1 MFPAATNGGGQAMG
15 MPDVCK
21 VPAPPLPPIPTPFPN
36 IAMLPQA
43 VGTSVMVKI
52 ASRPVVTV
60 ASKVPISMGD
70 EAGVAGG
77 VVSGVFI
84 GPCSFK
90 LGVPTVKI
98 EGNDVVTQL
107 KPTAHNGTSANAMGT
122 ILSPSQM
129 TVLING

>member
-1 MFPAATNGGGQAMG
+1 

-36 IAMLPQA
+36 IAMLAQA
-43 VGTSVMVKI
+43 LGTSVTVKI
-52 ASRPVVTV
+52 AGRPAITV
-60 ASKVPISMGD
+60 AAKVALSMGD

-77 VVSGVFI
+77 VVSGMNI
-84 GPCSFK
+84 GPCAFK

-98 EGNDVVTQL
+98 EGNDAVTQL
-107 KPTAHNGTSANAMGT
+107 KPTGQNGTNANCVGV
-122 ILSPSQM
+122 IVSPSQV

>member
-43 VGTSVMVKI
+43 VGGSVKVKI
-52 ASRPVVTV
+52 QNKPVITV
-60 ASKVPISMGD
+60 AAKVPISMGD

-77 VVSGVFI
+77 VVSGLNV
-84 GPCSFK
+84 GPCAFK

-98 EGNDVVTQL
+98 EGNAVVTQL
-107 KPTAHNGTSANAMGT
+107 KPTGHNGSSANCMGA
-122 ILSPSQM
+122 ILAPSQM
-129 TVLING
+129 AVLVNG